1 MGAIDRF
8 KGANTKFSERGEY
21 LTPIM
26 RDETIVDPVTK
37 QATTKQVYDSP
48 AHYTLK
54 VQRIQW
60 KNARPPKKGE
70 FYIVEGEVTK
80 SDNPK
85 VPVGVKRTWMQA
97 MDNDAGPT
105 AATDFV
111 CAALGYDRRN
121 PEELAAIRKLEKD
134 DRLPALLAET
144 LEDPTDPLCKN
155 ALRDFEID
163 VEVKEIITKEKKQP
177 FNVHNWTPSKDMR
190 ELPKLRAEIEAGK
203 SITDALPIAFAE

>member
-8 KGANTKFSERGEY
+8 KNANTKFSERGEY
-21 LTPIM
+21 LTPITK
-26 RDETIVDPVTK
+26 EQTFEENGKQVTK
-37 QATTKQVYDSP
+37 EVYDRP

-85 VPVGVKRTWMQA
+85 HPVGVKRTWMQA
-97 MDNDAGPT
+97 MDNDVGST
-105 AATDFV
+105 SATDFMV
-111 CAALGYDRRN
+111 AALGYDRRN
-121 PEELAAIRKLEKD
+121 PDELAKIRKLEKD

-144 LEDPTDPLCKN
+144 LDDPTDPSCKN
-155 ALRDFEID
+155 AFHDFEVD
-163 VEVKEIITKEKKQP
+163 VEVKEIITKGNQKP
-177 FNVHNWTPSKDMR
+177 FNLHTFTPNAGIR
-190 ELPKLRAEIEAGK
+190 ELEKLREGVESGK
-203 SITDALPIAFAE
+203 SITDALTSAAA